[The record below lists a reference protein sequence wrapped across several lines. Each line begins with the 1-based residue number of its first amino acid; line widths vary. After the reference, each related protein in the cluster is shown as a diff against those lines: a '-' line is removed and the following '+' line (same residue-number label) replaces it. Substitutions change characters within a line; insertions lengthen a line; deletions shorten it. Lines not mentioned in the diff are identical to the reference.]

1 MGRSSPKAKL
11 LRKGK
16 QSVNAN
22 HMALTKLQQVL
33 EKLDKMDEKIEGV
46 MAKVVCLEKAMN
58 GIQSEPAS
66 LKNRPILWKAF

>member
-1 MGRSSPKAKL
+1 
-11 LRKGK
+11 
-16 QSVNAN
+16 
-22 HMALTKLQQVL
+22 MALTKLQQVL